1 MYINNINLL
10 KYCVQLIV
18 VSISVY
24 TLSPCNIEILLSIL
38 IGLISAS
45 IFAIL
50 DTYYPIVIYKSC

>member
-1 MYINNINLL
+1 MYINKINLL

-24 TLSPCNIEILLSIL
+24 SLSPCKIEILLSII

-50 DTYYPIVIYKSC
+50 DTYYPMVIYKST

>member
-24 TLSPCNIEILLSIL
+24 TLSPCKIEILLSIT

-50 DTYYPIVIYKSC
+50 DTYYPMVIYKSG

>member
-50 DTYYPIVIYKSC
+50 DTYYPMVIYKSG

>member
-24 TLSPCNIEILLSIL
+24 SLSPCKIEILLSIT

-45 IFAIL
+45 IFAI
-50 DTYYPIVIYKSC
+50 

>member
-50 DTYYPIVIYKSC
+50 DTYYPMVIYKSD